1 MDWIFNQ
8 ERRHQRQRDEGKM
21 LEGEEEGECGFV
33 RSLVHRV
40 ILPTIAT
47 IPSNDGQLFFQDVIQ
62 RIQQGI

>member
-8 ERRHQRQRDEGKM
+8 ERRRDEAKI
-21 LEGEEEGECGFV
+21 EGEEEGEGGFV

-62 RIQQGI
+62 RIQQDI